1 MVIPINERLLSGRK
15 LYISQNGTSG
25 PVIFWGMYPHRGNEV
40 EHLRESLM
48 EIAPG
53 QNFMLV
59 AFQVE
64 DWNRDFSPWEA
75 PAMFGTEKF
84 SGQGA
89 ETLRYRMVSANAVV
103 VEARIPLL

>member
-1 MVIPINERLLSGRK
+1 MKMVIPINERLLSGRK

-53 QNFMLV
+53 PENYISQRMGPLR
-59 AFQVE
+59 E
-64 DWNRDFSPWEA
+64 SFSRECI
-75 PAMFGTEKF
+75 
-84 SGQGA
+84 
-89 ETLRYRMVSANAVV
+89 
-103 VEARIPLL
+103 RIGEMK